1 MILDSAPLSVQ
12 TGGLTAHKFA
22 LEASSK
28 AFQILSSTLY
38 KNPTL
43 AVVRELSCNAYD
55 SHVAA
60 GTTSRAF
67 DIHVPNA
74 LEPFFSIRDYGIGL
88 SDRDVIEIYSTYF
101 KSTKTGSND
110 YVGALGL
117 GSKSPFSYTNT
128 FTVNSFFGG
137 KRHSYLAFIDK
148 SGIPSIAHVD
158 TIDSDEHPGMEIQF
172 PVKASDT
179 YLFRNAVG
187 SFFRTWSGVLPNIV
201 GAAKDDVMMVPF
213 TPNPELCGDGWF
225 ATMERGH
232 STFVMQGNVPY
243 PLSWDTILMGKASVT
258 DAEKDHIK
266 LIAAVLKNTPMIV
279 TFPIGKLDFSAS
291 REELQYTDQT
301 ITTILDKMKEIVEII
316 SESQRKRVVDAPT
329 KWEAKVVGKEL
340 RDTQPA
346 IQAWIM
352 HNHGNEI
359 CKCGETLGSM
369 LSLSQPTLTEADLRK
384 LGRFAHFSRNYGKSL
399 LKVPVLE
406 SIGIDPTRNTFFVVN
421 DLPRGHISRLKHTLL
436 SNARPRRHGNVFLL
450 DKLPDGTLDVAEAQ
464 KILTDALG
472 LPSTVFV
479 QASSLAAPP
488 AKPRGPSTTVRR
500 AAWKLKTTDIGS
512 RTIGNLPWERGFL
525 TTDIQPGD
533 FYVTMRRDVVMTVTS
548 SGTERTFYEFPR
560 VVDNLSTAA
569 VIPTKPIYAVRPSD
583 VKHVPAGAIN
593 LVEFIGNWCITTG
606 IPALISSEEAQVK
619 ECVTACTPAYSL
631 LLDALAELPSTAKLG
646 PVCTTLYKFGTASTK
661 SLDAA
666 KLRHE
671 LFTGVLDHYVD
682 VGKDAEPAR
691 SNLQKFTSAVID
703 THQKVEKDLNKMGA
717 YAPGV
722 YAMCY
727 GFNDFERYN
736 ARARKVAR
744 PQVVEQLK
752 MIIQHTPF

>member
-1 MILDSAPLSVQ
+1 MILDSTPLSVQ

-38 KNPTL
+38 KNPIL
-43 AVVRELSCNAYD
+43 AIVRELSCNAND

-60 GTTSRAF
+60 GTTAKAF
-67 DIHVPNA
+67 DIHVPNT

-158 TIDSDEHPGMEIQF
+158 TVDSDEHPGLEIRF
-172 PVKASDT
+172 PVKASDAT
-179 YLFRNAVG
+179 SFRYAVG
-187 SFFRTWSGVLPNIV
+187 SFFRTWSGVLPNIT
-201 GAAKDDVMMVPF
+201 GAAKDDVLVVPF
-213 TPNPELCGDGWF
+213 TPNPEMCGDGWF

-243 PLSWDTILMGKASVT
+243 PLSWDTIAMGKTALSDT
-258 DAEKDHIK
+258 DHNLLKS
-266 LIAAVLKNTPMIV
+266 IAAILKSTPMIV

-301 ITTILDKMKEIVEII
+301 IATILAKMKEIVGII
-316 SESQRKRVVDAPT
+316 SETHRMKVVNAPT
-329 KWEAKVVGKEL
+329 KWEAKVIGREL
-340 RDTQPA
+340 RETQPA
-346 IQAWIM
+346 IQSWILL
-352 HNHGNEI
+352 NHGNEI
-359 CKCGETLGSM
+359 CKCGETLATVLSM
-369 LSLSQPTLTEADLRK
+369 SQPTLTEADLKK
-384 LGRFAHFSRNYGKSL
+384 LGCFAHFSRNYGRSL

-406 SIGIDPTRNTFFVVN
+406 SIGIEPHRSTYFVVN
-421 DLPRGHISRLKHTLL
+421 DLPRGHISRVKHALL
-436 SNARPRRHGNVFLL
+436 AGVRPRRYGNVFLL
-450 DKLPDGTLDVAEAQ
+450 DKLPDGTLDAAAAQ

-479 QASSLAAPP
+479 QASSLTAPP
-488 AKPRGPSTTVRR
+488 PKPRGPSTTVRR

-512 RTIGNLPWERGFL
+512 RSVGNLPWEREFS

-533 FYVTMRRDVVMTVTS
+533 FYVTMRRDVVMTVTN
-548 SGTERTFYEFPR
+548 SGSECTFYEFPK
-560 VVDNLSTAA
+560 VVDVLSTAA

-593 LVEFIGNWCITTG
+593 LVEFIGDWCIATG

-619 ECVTACTPAYSL
+619 ECIVTHSPMYSL
-631 LLDALAELPSTAKLG
+631 LVDALAELPPTAKLG
-646 PVCTTLYKFGTASTK
+646 PVCTSLHKLGTASTK

-666 KLRHE
+666 KLRHDQ
-671 LFTGVLDHYVD
+671 FMGVLDHYVD
-682 VGKDAEPAR
+682 TGKDVEPTR
-691 SNLQKFTSAVID
+691 SNLLKFTKNVNEAYR
-703 THQKVEKDLNKMGA
+703 KVEKDLGKIEA
-717 YAPGV
+717 YSPGV

-727 GFNDFERYN
+727 GFNNFERYN
-736 ARARKVAR
+736 ARARKIAR

-752 MIIQHTPF
+752 MIIEHTPF